1 MYSYFSDTLER
12 VSKRKA
18 EKLYNMGFDVV
29 CSPCK
34 MRPEGSPFAMRYTAN
49 IARCNSDFIGF
60 CNSFMYYNCSAETG
74 RYISFYAPRKKIV
87 IHLEFADGSNPYIYI
102 YRGAPLAC
110 LEELARWN
118 KCYNITLL
126 KPHFY
131 KLEVK

>member
-1 MYSYFSDTLER
+1 MYSYVSDTLER
-12 VSKRKA
+12 VSRRKA

-34 MRPEGSPFAMRYTAN
+34 MRPVGSPFAMGYTAN
-49 IARCNSDFIGF
+49 IARCDSDFIGF
-60 CNSFMYYNCSAETG
+60 CNSFLYYNCSAETG
-74 RYISFYAPRKKIV
+74 RYISFYAFRNIV
-87 IHLEFADGSNPYIYI
+87 IIHLEFTDGSNPYIYC
-102 YRGAPLAC
+102 GTSLKC
-110 LEELARWN
+110 LEELTRWR

>member
-1 MYSYFSDTLER
+1 MHSYFSDTLER

-29 CSPCK
+29 CAPCK
-34 MRPEGSPFAMRYTAN
+34 MRPEGSPFAMGYTAN

-87 IHLEFADGSNPYIYI
+87 IHLEFADGSNPYIY
-102 YRGAPLAC
+102 RGAPLAC

>member
-29 CSPCK
+29 CAPCK
-34 MRPEGSPFAMRYTAN
+34 MRLEGSPFAMGSTAN

-74 RYISFYAPRKKIV
+74 RYISFYAPRKKNYYTLRICGRV
-87 IHLEFADGSNPYIYI
+87 QPVYIP
-102 YRGAPLAC
+102 RCSLSVP
-110 LEELARWN
+110 
-118 KCYNITLL
+118 
-126 KPHFY
+126 
-131 KLEVK
+131 